1 MKKRQCLKKN
11 TEMMNKLTNYDRL
24 TNNIGLKPD
33 EADREAERLNV
44 RLSADEVFKDK

>member
-11 TEMMNKLTNYDRL
+11 TEMMNKLTN
-24 TNNIGLKPD
+24 NIGLKLD